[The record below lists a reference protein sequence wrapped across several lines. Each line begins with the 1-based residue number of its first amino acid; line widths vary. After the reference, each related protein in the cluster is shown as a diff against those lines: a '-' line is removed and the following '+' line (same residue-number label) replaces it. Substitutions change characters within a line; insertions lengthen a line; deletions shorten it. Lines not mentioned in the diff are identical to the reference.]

1 MGSFN
6 TFLLVTLTAVAT
18 ALVGY
23 YLTSNKEKKILN
35 KEEFKKFPLIKKTV
49 LSKNSAIYRFGLPS
63 QKDVLGLPIGQH
75 ISIKAEINGKEFVR
89 SYTPTSLDEDSK
101 GYFDLLIKVYPEGN
115 ITKFIDNL
123 NIGECIDVRG
133 PKGFFTYTPN
143 MVKEFGMVA
152 GGTGITPMYQII
164 KAISNNPSDN
174 TKVTLLY
181 GSVTE
186 EDILLKDEL
195 EELSSRNSNLKVI
208 HFLNNPPENWTGE
221 TGFITKDK
229 IEKHIPKPTDDVQLL
244 LCGPPPMVSAIK
256 KGANELGFKKAKPVS
271 KLGDQ
276 IFVF

>member
-6 TFLLVTLTAVAT
+6 TLLLATLAAVAT

-49 LSKNSAIYRFGLPS
+49 LSKNSAIYRFGLPN

-101 GYFDLLIKVYPEGN
+101 GHFDLLIKVYPEGN

-208 HFLNNPPENWTGE
+208 HFLNNPPENWNGE

-229 IEKHIPKPTDDVQLL
+229 IEQYIAKPTDDVQLL